1 MCCVKSLQIRN
12 VSCLT
17 EYIYTCVFTTV
28 QVFCTLTLPVTCKI
42 NPIYCEP
49 IYFVRLISWRV
60 LRDDSIRQRWR
71 WKPDGSASSILSC
84 EVLYS
89 VGPCLTAAA
98 RWSLVCLSR
107 PWSCLSRA
115 QAAAPVALKITVQSS
130 RFVIVIDVEFVV
142 RRTVDICRAVL
153 LTFCSTTTLFCASL
167 LQHWKKIRNRTNKY
181 VSC

>member
-1 MCCVKSLQIRN
+1 MCLAWLN
-12 VSCLT
+12 
-17 EYIYTCVFTTV
+17 IYTCVFTTV

-49 IYFVRLISWRV
+49 IYFVRLISWRRFNPV
-60 LRDDSIRQRWR
+60 KVTMEARWEC
-71 WKPDGSASSILSC
+71 SSILSC

-89 VGPCLTAAA
+89 VGLCLTAAA

-115 QAAAPVALKITVQSS
+115 QAAAPVALEITVQSS
-130 RFVIVIDVEFVV
+130 RFIIVIDVEFVV

-167 LQHWKKIRNRTNKY
+167 LQHWKKIRSRTKY
-181 VSC
+181 VPC